1 LFLRAFTIF
10 ALVVLAPASVLAVDP
25 APSSTGIQPL
35 ACQTRFAR
43 LVSALKRDPKLLSRQ
58 KVEAELRVLEEKLAQ
73 EIFPEVQEVKTGRR
87 TVEKRV
93 RTSDADKKR
102 FKDHFDSI
110 WTRRVAAGHVPPW
123 ELKEYR
129 KWLATQADS
138 EGAYPAINAK
148 ELLTDYVNEG
158 GTITEYF
165 DFKYLEYLEK
175 VKFTR
180 PDGSTAHE
188 AVEAYLKTVNH
199 NMLRHYAKAI
209 AVGTKNWAKGFA
221 GGALASS
228 LIIVSAFPGEIV
240 NAALNPWIQPV
251 KDFFLKKT
259 KEQSA
264 QAAEAVR
271 DWAGLFVGGED
282 EYIAALDKLRGLSVN
297 FDLLNLDEIP
307 RAQAMREF
315 NKFLASTSAELPR
328 FHTLV
333 MSEKK
338 DFETIWNR
346 RLIDTKESI
355 VTVSASFTQHRIALD
370 QLKAIIKNRGDSASP
385 EELAQL
391 AEYEHEMEI
400 SEDYIANLLADW
412 LFYKQARGPK
422 NPIDAAIDRNFATIY
437 EKYMRTMRVGRL
449 ASAVNTRVKAHVQE
463 LETFSKKAA
472 GKKVAPK
479 KELPGAQEPTK
490 TEKPEDQIRV
500 GTPIVV
506 PVAPAPIEKN

>member
-25 APSSTGIQPL
+25 SPPTAGIPPV

-43 LVSALKRDPKLLSRQ
+43 LAATFKRDHQLLSKQ
-58 KVEAELRVLEEKLAQ
+58 KAEAELKLLEQKLAR

-87 TVEKRV
+87 IVEKRV
-93 RTSDADKKR
+93 KTSDADKKR

-129 KWLATQADS
+129 KWLATQPDS

-148 ELLTDYVNEG
+148 ELLSDYVNDG

-180 PDGSTAHE
+180 PDGTTAHE
-188 AVEAYLKTVNH
+188 AVEAYMKTLNH
-199 NMLRHYAKAI
+199 NMLRHYAKAL
-209 AVGTKNWAKGFA
+209 ATGTKRWAKGFV
-221 GGALASS
+221 GGAAAST
-228 LIIVSAFPGEIV
+228 LIIISAFPGELV
-240 NAALNPWIQPV
+240 NAALDPWIQPI

-264 QAAEAVR
+264 QAAEAVK
-271 DWAGLFVGGED
+271 DWTGLFVGGED
-282 EYIAALDKLRGLSVN
+282 EYVAALDKLRGMSITFELT
-297 FDLLNLDEIP
+297 NLDEKP
-307 RAQAMREF
+307 RAEALKEF
-315 NKFLASTSAELPR
+315 NRFVTSTSAELPR

-333 MSEKK
+333 MSERK
-338 DFETIWNR
+338 DFESIWDK

-370 QLKAIIKNRGDSASP
+370 QLKAIIKNRGDAPTP
-385 EELAQL
+385 EELSQL
-391 AEYEHEMEI
+391 AEYEHEMELA
-400 SEDYIANLLADW
+400 EDYIANLLADW
-412 LFYKQARGPK
+412 IFYRQARGPQK
-422 NPIDAAIDRNFATIY
+422 PIDAAIDRNFATIY

-449 ASAVNTRVKAHVQE
+449 AKAVNTRVKAHVQQ
-463 LETFSKKAA
+463 LESYSKKAA
-472 GKKVAPK
+472 GKKVDLK
-479 KELPGAQEPTK
+479 KDPVAGEPAAK
-490 TEKPEDQIRV
+490 EKPEEQIRV
-500 GTPIVV
+500 ETPIVPPEV
-506 PVAPAPIEKN
+506 PKRVSPN